1 MVTTLETPKNI
12 FCGNNNMM
20 QSGNS
25 KQDHPGQEN
34 YKQPYK
40 VIYPMLF
47 TMAFVHSIKYIF
59 LLFLGNYPGW
69 IDEKMSTHMTVQ
81 VNII

>member
-1 MVTTLETPKNI
+1 MVMECLCSFLHHTIWNKTLFPHVVVMLTTLKTPKKI
-12 FCGNNNMM
+12 FCGNNNIM

-40 VIYPMLF
+40 VIYPKLF
-47 TMAFVHSIKYIF
+47 TMP
-59 LLFLGNYPGW
+59 LF
-69 IDEKMSTHMTVQ
+69 TA
-81 VNII
+81 

>member
-1 MVTTLETPKNI
+1 MVVMVTTLKTPKNI

-25 KQDHPGQEN
+25 NQDHPGQEN

-40 VIYPMLF
+40 VIYPKLF
-47 TMAFVHSIKYIF
+47 TMA
-59 LLFLGNYPGW
+59 LF
-69 IDEKMSTHMTVQ
+69 TA
-81 VNII
+81 

>member
-1 MVTTLETPKNI
+1 MVTTLKNI

-34 YKQPYK
+34 YKQLYK
-40 VIYPMLF
+40 VIYPIYHGS
-47 TMAFVHSIKYIF
+47 VHSIKYISI
-59 LLFLGNYPGW
+59 LFLGGW
-69 IDEKMSTHMTVQ
+69 IDEKMSTHMIVQ
-81 VNII
+81 VNIV

>member
-1 MVTTLETPKNI
+1 
-12 FCGNNNMM
+12 M

-40 VIYPMLF
+40 VIYHHGF
-47 TMAFVHSIKYIF
+47 IHSIKYI
-59 LLFLGNYPGW
+59 LMSFLGNYPVW
-69 IDEKMSTHMTVQ
+69 IDEKNVCIYYCAGKH
-81 VNII
+81 